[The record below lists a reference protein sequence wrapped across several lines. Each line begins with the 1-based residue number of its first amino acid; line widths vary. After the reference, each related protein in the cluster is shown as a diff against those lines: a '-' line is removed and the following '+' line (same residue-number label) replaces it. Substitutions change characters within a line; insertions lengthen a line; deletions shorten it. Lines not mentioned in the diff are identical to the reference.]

1 MNTEQETD
9 SLIQSSNLLQT
20 QSNDNNG
27 SEEVH
32 SEPEPKPPLR
42 LYSFVFWMWALLFWV
57 FMLVGGLHGLIVKG
71 PIELVMKR
79 EEWTSS
85 GYLEWW
91 AWLILALIIIFFA
104 YCEGYRGF
112 QLAFSPMLVKRAYHF
127 SSVTTPVYQWTK
139 VIYIDRFTD
148 FLLAPLLSAGF
159 ICGTR
164 RRLCVTWGVTVCVL
178 SLIIGVSYMSEE
190 LPWKCFIDIG
200 VVIGLGWGSI
210 FIMIWWFKI
219 CFLDKWPDWV
229 PDEYPQNVI
238 VRRLDNVLVKNNT
251 RPFIT

>member
-104 YCEGYRGF
+104 YCDVF
-112 QLAFSPMLVKRAYHF
+112 CK
-127 SSVTTPVYQWTK
+127 
-139 VIYIDRFTD
+139 
-148 FLLAPLLSAGF
+148 
-159 ICGTR
+159 
-164 RRLCVTWGVTVCVL
+164 
-178 SLIIGVSYMSEE
+178 
-190 LPWKCFIDIG
+190 
-200 VVIGLGWGSI
+200 
-210 FIMIWWFKI
+210 
-219 CFLDKWPDWV
+219 
-229 PDEYPQNVI
+229 
-238 VRRLDNVLVKNNT
+238 
-251 RPFIT
+251 